1 LRNGISII
9 DVDRHVM
16 EPMALWPEYLPA
28 KYSALAPDVRPLSPP
43 NESVQARLS
52 RLGDHALLPTPPVVT
67 VGGKPIWRGMTE
79 IGYIEVGIHAE
90 AHRDDILAAET
101 ARGQLATMDES
112 GVDIAVLLPTYAGYL
127 VYDDEIDADLSRAY
141 AAAYSAWL
149 ADQCKQSPARLKGA
163 VLLSRHDPAQMVRDL
178 EIGLAAGHVAA
189 VIRPNPVLG
198 KTLAAPEM
206 EPFFA
211 ACEANDVPILLHEGA
226 HTRVQTAGASRFTTH
241 FAQHA
246 CSHPMEMMMAFLAL
260 LEGGVLERHPGLR
273 VAFLESGCG
282 WLPYWLWRL
291 DELEYAQ
298 MSEELRVLRRRL
310 GIGVPRPEQ
319 HLLRPDEHQLPAL
332 SFDRRAGWGAA
343 PCPTHTAL
351 DLRLGL
357 GESGL
362 DLRRAAPVFRYLSSS
377 SHENRRRPRS
387 RGGQEE
393 IAVPLGKLLLAQRI
407 ESLTERGIRHQKELD
422 CLLVEAP
429 ACPCC

>member
-1 LRNGISII
+1 MRNGISII

-16 EPMALWPEYLPA
+16 EPMALWPEYLPS
-28 KYSALAPDVRPLSPP
+28 KYAALAPDVRPLSPP
-43 NESVQARLS
+43 NESVQARLL

-67 VGGKPIWRGMTE
+67 VGGKPLWRGMTE

-101 ARGQLATMDES
+101 AKGQLATMDAS

-127 VYDDEIDADLSRAY
+127 VYDEEIDADLSRAY
-141 AAAYSAWL
+141 ASAYSAWL

-163 VLLSRHDPAQMVRDL
+163 VLLSRHDPARMVRDL
-178 EIGLAAGHVAA
+178 EIGLAAGHAA
-189 VIRPNPVLG
+189 VVLRPNPVLG
-198 KTLAAPEM
+198 KTLAAPEL

-211 ACEANDVPILLHEGA
+211 ACEANDVPVLLHEGA

-260 LEGGVLERHPGLR
+260 LEGGVLERHPCLR

-298 MSEELRVLRRRL
+298 MSQELRGRVAH
-310 GIGVPRPEQ
+310 RPSAYFHRQCFIAFE
-319 HLLRPDEHQLPAL
+319 PDEA
-332 SFDRRAGWGAA
+332 
-343 PCPTHTAL
+343 
-351 DLRLGL
+351 
-357 GESGL
+357 
-362 DLRRAAPVFRYLSSS
+362 
-377 SHENRRRPRS
+377 
-387 RGGQEE
+387 
-393 IAVPLGKLLLAQRI
+393 LLAQNVDAIGRAHVVFGTDFPHVDHD
-407 ESLTERGIRHQKELD
+407 SGIVAKLFAPGAP
-422 CLLVEAP
+422 LGEAALRAALWDNP
-429 ACPCC
+429 SRLMGLQGREV

>member
-1 LRNGISII
+1 MRNGISII

-211 ACEANDVPILLHEGA
+211 ACESNDVPILLHEGA

-298 MSEELRVLRRRL
+298 MSEELRGRVAQRPSAYFRRQCF
-310 GIGVPRPEQ
+310 IAIE
-319 HLLRPDEHQLPAL
+319 PDEAMLAQSVDAIGKEHVVFGTDFPHVDHDSGIVGKLFAP
-332 SFDRRAGWGAA
+332 GA
-343 PCPTHTAL
+343 P
-351 DLRLGL
+351 L
-357 GESGL
+357 GEASL
-362 DLRRAAPVFRYLSSS
+362 RAALWDNPSRLMGLSAPSVGPSS
-377 SHENRRRPRS
+377 
-387 RGGQEE
+387 
-393 IAVPLGKLLLAQRI
+393 
-407 ESLTERGIRHQKELD
+407 
-422 CLLVEAP
+422 
-429 ACPCC
+429 